1 MNRRKY
7 INEEIERN
15 DFTETL
21 IIVTGI
27 FFIWGFITSM
37 NSILL
42 PKLEVVLQLDTFST
56 ILVQSSFF
64 AAYFIISLIYFIIS
78 TNFKDPILVFGFRKI
93 IIIGITIAGVGC
105 ALFYPAAEF
114 REYSFF
120 ITALFILAAG
130 IAILQIGANPYV
142 VLLGKERNSASRL
155 ILSQAFNSLGT
166 TLAPFTSLLIFTNT
180 QSYASADTV
189 KLPYLALAASLV
201 FFAILLRTTSFSTI
215 FNQDELHKAEATEGS
230 IIKEKHLLLGI
241 IAIFMYV
248 GGEVSI
254 GSYIVPFIKA
264 ENLGS
269 IGIEDSGTFLSLYWG
284 GAMIGRFS
292 GALLLSKMNKK
303 QRYRINGF
311 LIVLVIT
318 ISFLIS
324 ENLIQSF
331 LLIFIFCVHFFGFY
345 LGKYRAN
352 KTLGVFAII
361 IILLLTLGAFAHGKI
376 ALWSIISIGL
386 FNSIMFPVIFTLGI
400 KNLGFKTYQGSS
412 LLVMGIVGGALIPP
426 LQELLSESVGIQKSY
441 LLPIICYVYVAF
453 YGFKGYETRS

>member
-64 AAYFIISLIYFIIS
+64 AAYFIVSLIYFVIS
-78 TNFKDPILVFGFRKI
+78 TNLKDPILTFGFRRI
-93 IIIGITIAGVGC
+93 IIIGITIAGIGC

-180 QSYASADTV
+180 QSYESADTV

-201 FFAILLRTTSFSTI
+201 FFAILLRTTSFSNI
-215 FNQDELHKAEATEGS
+215 FNQENFDKTAPQGS
-230 IIKEKHLLLGI
+230 ILKEKHLLLGV

-254 GSYIVPFIKA
+254 GSYIVQFIKA

-269 IGIEDSGTFLSLYWG
+269 IGIEDSGTYLSMYWG

-292 GALLLSKMNKK
+292 GALLLSKMNKQ
-303 QRYRINGF
+303 QRYRINAF
-311 LIVLVIT
+311 LIIVVIT
-318 ISFLIS
+318 VSFLIS
-324 ENLIQSF
+324 ENLIQSI
-331 LLIFIFCVHFFGFY
+331 LLIFIFCLHFFGFY
-345 LGKYRAN
+345 LGKYRPN

-376 ALWSIISIGL
+376 ALWGIISIGL

-400 KNLGFKTYQGSS
+400 KNLGYKTYQGSS

-426 LQELLSESVGIQKSY
+426 LQEVISESVGIQKSY
-441 LLPIICYVYVAF
+441 LLPIICYLYVAY
-453 YGFKGYETRS
+453 YGFKGFETKE